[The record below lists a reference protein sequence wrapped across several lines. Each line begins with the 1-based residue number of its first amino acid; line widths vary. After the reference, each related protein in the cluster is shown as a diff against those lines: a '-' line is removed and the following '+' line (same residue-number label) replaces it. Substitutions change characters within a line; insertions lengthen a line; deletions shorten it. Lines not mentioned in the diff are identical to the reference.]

1 MVDQQ
6 KLDAEIN
13 LLQKKI
19 ETAFSQLNEIDSL
32 RADAKNLSQFQELTM
47 SSNIILQNLMADFH
61 QILAYVLLAKKSGH
75 NSVFFKSLLK
85 RVCFMEELLHSF
97 FKERKKQISLVS
109 PLLKKKSGIN
119 VWFNKKRLIHSL
131 EEERDLMM
139 VVIATY
145 KKEGVDEIKQ
155 ALNTER
161 WKKRAMYTVAGGV
174 FLVPGG
180 AAISLAILQ
189 AYKWANK
196 SSKNYK
202 KLLDLVK

>member
-1 MVDQQ
+1 M
-6 KLDAEIN
+6 
-13 LLQKKI
+13 
-19 ETAFSQLNEIDSL
+19 
-32 RADAKNLSQFQELTM
+32 
-47 SSNIILQNLMADFH
+47 
-61 QILAYVLLAKKSGH
+61 H

-145 KKEGVDEIKQ
+145 KKEARRRNKTSLEHR
-155 ALNTER
+155 TME
-161 WKKRAMYTVAGGV
+161 KRVCTPSLGGS
-174 FLVPGG
+174 FWFPAEQQFHWLYFKHTNG
-180 AAISLAILQ
+180 
-189 AYKWANK
+189 YNK

>member
-47 SSNIILQNLMADFH
+47 SSNIILQNLMTDFH

-109 PLLKKKSGIN
+109 PLLKKKSG
-119 VWFNKKRLIHSL
+119 
-131 EEERDLMM
+131 
-139 VVIATY
+139 
-145 KKEGVDEIKQ
+145 DEIKEEKINGNIIHEGQ
-155 ALNTER
+155 IIEAN
-161 WKKRAMYTVAGGV
+161 AG
-174 FLVPGG
+174 LVWQENQTLP
-180 AAISLAILQ
+180 LT
-189 AYKWANK
+189 
-196 SSKNYK
+196 
-202 KLLDLVK
+202 